1 MTSKA
6 DPIESNADPV
16 DSDADRIEAV
26 TARLRA
32 AGLRATAP
40 RVAVLAE
47 VAADGHLTV
56 DQIATGA
63 RRRLGAISTQAVY
76 DALGALTGVGLVRR
90 IEPAGSPTRYETR
103 VGDNHHHVVCRSCGA
118 IADVD
123 CAAGDPPCLS
133 PSDAQGFVIDEAEVI
148 FWGTCP
154 MCQTTSKPDEKES
167 AR

>member
-1 MTSKA
+1 MA
-6 DPIESNADPV
+6 LNADPV
-16 DSDADRIEAV
+16 DPNAEGIKAV
-26 TARLRA
+26 TAQLRA

-56 DQIATGA
+56 DQIAMGA

-90 IEPAGSPTRYETR
+90 IKPAGSPTRYETR
-103 VGDNHHHVVCRSCGA
+103 VGDNHHHVVCLCCGA

-123 CAAGDPPCLS
+123 CAVGDPPCLS
-133 PSDAQGFVIDEAEVI
+133 PSDAQGFEIDEAEVI

-154 MCQTTSKPDEKES
+154 MCQTTSKPNEKES

>member
-1 MTSKA
+1 MASNS
-6 DPIESNADPV
+6 DPL
-16 DSDADRIEAV
+16 EAF
-26 TARLRA
+26 TAQLRV

-123 CAAGDPPCLS
+123 CAVGDPPCLS
-133 PSDAQGFVIDEAEVI
+133 PSDAEGFEIDEAEVI

-154 MCQTTSKPDEKES
+154 LCQTTSKPNEKES